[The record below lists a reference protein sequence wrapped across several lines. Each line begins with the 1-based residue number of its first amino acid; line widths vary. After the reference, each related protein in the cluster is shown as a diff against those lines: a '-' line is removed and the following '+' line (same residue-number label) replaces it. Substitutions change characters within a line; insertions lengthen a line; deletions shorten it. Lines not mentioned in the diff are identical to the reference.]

1 MKSVSQKPS
10 QKLPV
15 ENKGGHL
22 TVKGTG
28 KDDKISVT
36 EKNGKLYV
44 KSSQQEVVLDP
55 RQFKSL
61 TIDGGNGNDRIL
73 VDPSVKRYGD
83 YLLILKGG
91 KGNDFLQGG
100 NKGEKIYGGDGND
113 TIDGAHG
120 ADFIDGGKGNDTI
133 NGSFGDDKIYDRE
146 GKNTITA
153 NRGTDSVTIKNK
165 QDNQIE
171 KLHSTKVGDEGS
183 IRQMRESIEREFGV
197 SIRDGKER
205 VWSLEELDILKT
217 TLKGLPPPL
226 QAASRELKF
235 DREVM
240 SQDKPTAIEGVFYH
254 KKGRIHVYDLG
265 TDGEDIPFGDRA
277 SDLKGVIVH
286 EIAHAYDWKDG
297 KYGPNDF
304 WRLSGWEKVGKHYF
318 YDSSKHNFA
327 RDYGR
332 SNPHEDFATAVEFY
346 LTDPQELLK
355 NAPDKFN
362 YLFRIFG
369 PPKEMP

>member
-1 MKSVSQKPS
+1 MTLVVQKPAG
-10 QKLPV
+10 KLPV
-15 ENKGGHL
+15 EDKDGHL

-28 KDDKISVT
+28 KDDKISIM

-44 KSSQQEVVLDP
+44 KSSHREAVLDP
-55 RQFKSL
+55 KQIKSL
-61 TIDGGNGNDRIL
+61 TIDGRNGNDRIV
-73 VDPSVKRYGD
+73 VDPSVRRYGD

-91 KGNDFLQGG
+91 KGNDILQGG

-120 ADFIDGGKGNDTI
+120 GDFIDGGKGNDTI

-146 GKNTITA
+146 GKNAIVA
-153 NRGTDSVTIKNK
+153 DRGNDSVTVKNR
-165 QDNQIE
+165 QDNRIE
-171 KLHSTKVGDEGS
+171 RLHSTRIGDDGS
-183 IRQMRESIEREFGV
+183 IRQMRESMEREFGV
-197 SIRDGKER
+197 SIREGKER
-205 VWSLEELDILKT
+205 VWSLDELETVRT

-226 QAASRELKF
+226 QAAARGLKF

-240 SQDKPTAIEGVFYH
+240 SRDKPAAVEGDYNH
-254 KKGRIHVYDLG
+254 KGRVRLYDLG
-265 TDGEDIPFGDRA
+265 VDGEDTGGLREA
-277 SDLKGVIVH
+277 DLKSVLIH
-286 EIAHAYDWKDG
+286 EVAHAYDWKDG
-297 KYGPNDF
+297 KYSPNNF
-304 WRLSGWEKVGKHYF
+304 WKLSGWEKVGKHYF

-332 SNPHEDFATAVEFY
+332 TNPHEDFATAVEFY

-362 YLFRIFG
+362 YLLKIFG